1 MAAGFWGGLNRSYQR
16 KRLELR
22 EDKEREQQIFAK
34 RREALFGP
42 GGVTSE
48 LSPNFY
54 KSKKKR
60 DKEESTVSQSA
71 LAEYL
76 QSDPYN
82 VPDDVLRPIIASKD
96 STALER
102 LKNILDEQFKA
113 YDADKR
119 PFPTDLVNRILER
132 SVIEMP
138 KNKPI
143 NFEAVEKYIGQ
154 PLSDLQKEILTT
166 RLEKPG
172 SVIFGPVEY
181 AALPTLQDLEG
192 FEKRVVTNIVN
203 RANSDL
209 DPITQRIAEL
219 NELRLDTTLND
230 VQNNELDWLSARK
243 PEIEEA
249 LESYEKF
256 NNVVPMVKL
265 YGNTYV
271 QEITKEYGKFED
283 APINNALKDIAPANP
298 IEVVNRELAQALMNV
313 GIIKGGDVVLNL
325 ETGMLIPIQTKR
337 N

>member
-1 MAAGFWGGLNRSYQR
+1 
-16 KRLELR
+16 
-22 EDKEREQQIFAK
+22 
-34 RREALFGP
+34 
-42 GGVTSE
+42 
-48 LSPNFY
+48 
-54 KSKKKR
+54 
-60 DKEESTVSQSA
+60 
-71 LAEYL
+71 
-76 QSDPYN
+76 
-82 VPDDVLRPIIASKD
+82 
-96 STALER
+96 
-102 LKNILDEQFKA
+102 
-113 YDADKR
+113 
-119 PFPTDLVNRILER
+119 
-132 SVIEMP
+132 MP

-143 NFEAVEKYIGQ
+143 NFEAFEKYIGQ

-181 AALPTLQDLEG
+181 AALPTLQDLDV

-219 NELRLDTTLND
+219 NELRLNTTLND

-298 IEVVNRELAQALMNV
+298 IEVVNRELDQSLMNV
-313 GIIKGGDVVLNL
+313 VIIKDGDVVLNL

>member
-1 MAAGFWGGLNRSYQR
+1 MAAGFWGGLNRAYQR

-42 GGVTSE
+42 QGVASE
-48 LSPNFY
+48 LSPFFY

-60 DKEESTVSQSA
+60 GKEESTVSQSA

-102 LKNILDEQFKA
+102 LKDILDEQFKA

-143 NFEAVEKYIGQ
+143 NFEAFEKYIGQ

-181 AALPTLQDLEG
+181 AALPTLQDLDV

-219 NELRLDTTLND
+219 NELRLNTTLND

-325 ETGMLIPIQTKR
+325 ETGMLIPIQIKR